1 MATERFI
8 YNIFWKNLLSGG
20 FDIDDKSYKAIL
32 LDPEYTF
39 SNNHTAYDD
48 VSLYELPAKGG
59 YTSGGIPAKLT
70 LAVDSYG
77 RQIINCD
84 ALSWRDIN
92 GTLRYLT
99 IYEAI
104 SKNLVCTLDLGTASA
119 AGSRVDLSFPGGL
132 FAIKDTGDKEHI
144 SHKIDIYK
152 TLKVESIPLQPAADT
167 IYYRGDGP
175 GFYLQS

>member
-39 SNNHTAYDD
+39 SNNHTTYDD

-70 LAVDSYG
+70 LDVDSY
-77 RQIINCD
+77 
-84 ALSWRDIN
+84 
-92 GTLRYLT
+92 
-99 IYEAI
+99 
-104 SKNLVCTLDLGTASA
+104 
-119 AGSRVDLSFPGGL
+119 
-132 FAIKDTGDKEHI
+132 
-144 SHKIDIYK
+144 
-152 TLKVESIPLQPAADT
+152 
-167 IYYRGDGP
+167 
-175 GFYLQS
+175 